1 MSEIRIV
8 TVGIGHPPERY
19 SDDEAYHI
27 MKKLIGRR
35 SDASPENS
43 RVRPPPA
50 VSASGK

>member
-35 SDASPENS
+35 SDARPEIIALKPHPVARISEN
-43 RVRPPPA
+43 
-50 VSASGK
+50 